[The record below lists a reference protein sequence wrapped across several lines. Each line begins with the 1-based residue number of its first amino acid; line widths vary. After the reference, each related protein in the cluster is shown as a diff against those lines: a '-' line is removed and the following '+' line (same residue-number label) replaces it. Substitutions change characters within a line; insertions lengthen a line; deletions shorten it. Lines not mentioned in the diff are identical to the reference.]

1 MVIIAILKFFEIN
14 NICITE
20 GLFSNKFISLQLTP
34 QTKGQ
39 MLDLVIA
46 LRFCELKGSIISEM
60 NLFKLSTASNQRKTR
75 NQTNNNSNN
84 DDSLKFK
91 ELIENN

>member
-1 MVIIAILKFFEIN
+1 
-14 NICITE
+14 
-20 GLFSNKFISLQLTP
+20 
-34 QTKGQ
+34 

-60 NLFKLSTASNQRKTR
+60 NLFKLSPASNQRKTR